1 MPLTDLATLLLGRL
15 LEPETAHALAVKAL
29 ACNPPLP
36 VARVDDARLR
46 QRVFGLDIPNP
57 LGLAA
62 GFDKN
67 AEAFEGLLRL
77 GFGFVEV
84 GTLTPRPQ
92 PGNPRPRLFRLR
104 EDEAIINRMG
114 FNNCGHEAAFRRLA
128 RYRDKGGTGVIGVN
142 IGANKDSD
150 DRIADYAAGAA
161 RFAEVASYLTI
172 NISSPNT
179 PGLRDLQGARELAR
193 LLDAVGEAL
202 NRAARRPPVVVK
214 IAPDI
219 DDEQL
224 AAIIET
230 SIEGGAAGLIVS
242 NTTIARPPT
251 LRSGQAREPG
261 GLSGRPLF
269 APSTR
274 LLAKAHGLAA
284 GRLALIG
291 AGGVMSG
298 AEAWAKIT
306 AGAALAQVFTGFV
319 YRGPGLIADIL
330 RHLAEKLEEEGLG
343 AIDAAVGRDAERNES
358 TINGG
363 SHP

>member
-36 VARVDDARLR
+36 VARVDDPRLR
-46 QRVFGLDIPNP
+46 RRLLGLEWANP

-104 EDEAIINRMG
+104 EDGAIINRMG
-114 FNNCGHEAAFRRLA
+114 FNNCGHEAAYRRLA
-128 RYRDKGGTGVIGVN
+128 RYRDRGGTGLIGVN

-161 RFAEVASYLTI
+161 RFAEVASYLAI

-179 PGLRDLQGARELAR
+179 PGLRDLQGPKELAR
-193 LLDAVGEAL
+193 LLDAVGEVL
-202 NRAARRPPVVVK
+202 SRAPRRPPVVVK

-230 SIEGGAAGLIVS
+230 GVEGGAAGLIVS
-242 NTTIARPPT
+242 NTTITRPPT
-251 LRSGQAREPG
+251 LRSPHARETG

-274 LLAKAHGLAA
+274 LLAAAHRLAA
-284 GRLALIG
+284 GRLTLIG

-298 AEAWAKIT
+298 ADAWAKIT
-306 AGAALAQVFTGFV
+306 AGAALVQVYTGFV
-319 YRGPGLIADIL
+319 YRGPRLIADIL
-330 RHLAEKLEEEGLG
+330 RHLVEKLEEENLST
-343 AIDAAVGRDAERNES
+343 IDAAVG
-358 TINGG
+358 
-363 SHP
+363 